1 MQNSSRLFILTTFS
15 EYIKQ
20 AFQEYSPQK
29 ANRIYLTLQL
39 VMREAM
45 KVQGSNKFKIP
56 HVKKQTLER
65 QGRLPWQIACEA
77 PLVAEAMAKLAA
89 CWNN

>member
-1 MQNSSRLFILTTFS
+1 MNFLVPVVQEVNFLLEFC
-15 EYIKQ
+15 KKVH
-20 AFQEYSPQK
+20 EYSPQK

-89 CWNN
+89 WNN